1 MLIYLSRCS
10 RPDIA
15 FAVNKA
21 SRNSEEPTVSDWKKV
36 IHILQYLNTTKN
48 YKIKY
53 DGKGEILGYTD
64 ADFAGDIKD
73 RKSTSGHIILFGNSP
88 ICWYSKKQSIVASST
103 CEAEYI
109 STSECIKKVL
119 SIRNI
124 LEELIRFNGSIKIF
138 TDNLASKIN
147 IENGNVNSKSKH
159 IQIKFHIDR
168 DYIEKKFV
176 KLLYIDTNNM
186 LADILTKNSNGNKI
200 TNFANKVFIK

>member
-21 SRNSEEPTVSDWKKV
+21 SRNSEEPTVSNWKKV

-88 ICWYSKKQSIVASST
+88 ICWYSK
-103 CEAEYI
+103 
-109 STSECIKKVL
+109 
-119 SIRNI
+119 
-124 LEELIRFNGSIKIF
+124 
-138 TDNLASKIN
+138 
-147 IENGNVNSKSKH
+147 
-159 IQIKFHIDR
+159 
-168 DYIEKKFV
+168 
-176 KLLYIDTNNM
+176 
-186 LADILTKNSNGNKI
+186 
-200 TNFANKVFIK
+200 

>member
-1 MLIYLSRCS
+1 MLSVCLFIYQ
-10 RPDIA
+10 DVA

-64 ADFAGDIKD
+64 ADFAGDVKD
-73 RKSTSGHIILFGNSP
+73 RKSTSGHIILFGNSL
-88 ICWYSKKQSIVASST
+88 ICWYSKKQSIVASSS

-124 LEELIRFNGSIKIF
+124 LEELIRFNGTIKIF
-138 TDNLASKIN
+138 TDNFASKIN
-147 IENGNVNSKSKH
+147 IENGNVNSKLKH

-168 DYIEKKFV
+168 DYIE
-176 KLLYIDTNNM
+176 IR
-186 LADILTKNSNGNKI
+186 KI
-200 TNFANKVFIK
+200 IIY